1 MSNKSDI
8 VLEKNVYT
16 QSKIQPHIIKINN
29 LRCVL
34 VNYPCSNVIST
45 GFFVKIGSAYESIE
59 ERGISHFLE
68 HMLFK
73 KNKYCSKMTNK
84 LDELGI
90 SYNAATS
97 RDYTY
102 YECHGNVSQTKHLI
116 FLLFMIFTRP
126 IFIDKDVNK
135 ERLVIFEEMKGDKM
149 SNKKQLFESTIN
161 QIYNQRNE
169 NYSLPIIGN
178 TDTLNNIN
186 AKKLKNFFDTYYHYD
201 NATFVVVGNIDV
213 EVITSYL
220 KKLVNKYPRSGTK
233 TEDIIFNDISS
244 PPTMIIKSMI
254 NPSQT
259 TMMINFFIKG
269 LSELQKLQLS
279 LLHHILTGNFM
290 SILFNEL
297 RVKRGL
303 CYGIDSDN
311 MLVKSNNKYNGI
323 FFIKVDADPE
333 NIKECLK
340 LILQFILSKKINR
353 TTFLNSKKSL
363 HNIISFSFQTSKD
376 YMYFYGNMIL
386 NNENVI
392 PSNIIKILKETTL
405 KDINNL
411 LTTIKNSNLYV
422 NMIGKY
428 VK

>member
-1 MSNKSDI
+1 MSKNSDSNT
-8 VLEKNVYT
+8 L
-16 QSKIQPHIIKINN
+16 QPQIIKINN
-29 LRCVL
+29 LRCAL
-34 VNYPCSNVIST
+34 INHPCSNVIST
-45 GFFVKIGSAYESIE
+45 GFFVKIGSAYESLE

-73 KNKYCSKMTNK
+73 KNKYSNKMTNK

-149 SNKKQLFESTIN
+149 SNKKQLFESTIS

-169 NYSLPIIGN
+169 NYSLPIIG
-178 TDTLNNIN
+178 TPETLNNIN
-186 AKKLKNFFDTYYHYD
+186 AKKLKKFFDTYYHYD
-201 NATFVVVGNIDV
+201 NATFVIVGNID
-213 EVITSYL
+213 TSIIIPYL
-220 KKLVNKYPRSGTK
+220 KKLVNKYPRSGLK
-233 TEDIIFNDISS
+233 TNDITLNEISTVPS
-244 PPTMIIKSMI
+244 MNIRPTI

-259 TMMINFFIKG
+259 IMMVNFFIKN
-269 LSELQKLQLS
+269 LTELQKLQFS
-279 LLHHILTGNFM
+279 LLNHILTGNFM

-311 MLVKSNNKYNGI
+311 MLIKTDDKYNGI
-323 FFIKVDADPE
+323 FFIKVDADPTK
-333 NIKECLK
+333 IKECLK
-340 LILQFILSKKINR
+340 LILQFILTKKINR
-353 TTFLNSKKSL
+353 TTFLSSKKSL

-376 YMYFYGNMIL
+376 YMYFYGNMVL
-386 NNENVI
+386 NNENI
-392 PSNIIKILKETTL
+392 MPSNIIKILKDTTL

-411 LTTIKNSNLYV
+411 LTIIKNGNLYV